1 MGTVVALTGQVG
13 GAKLADGLYKLRGAD
28 LAVIVNTGDDFEHL
42 GLAFSP
48 DIDTVLYALA
58 GIASREAGWQPAGE
72 TQSLYGMLTALGGPD
87 RPMLGDKS
95 LAACLLRAEG
105 RRDDRS
111 LTDLTLQ
118 FCRNLGIAARVLPMS
133 DDQVRTYVD
142 TADGAIAFPE
152 YFNALACEPQVK
164 GFQYVGAEDA
174 RVSDAVLDALHAN
187 DLEAVVIG
195 PANPYHSIRPIL
207 EIGGMRQLLRKR
219 GAPVVAVTPIVGAKA
234 LTGSAGKMMRELGHE
249 VSARSAAMEYY
260 KLIDGFVIDAI
271 DADQADG
278 ILASGIEV
286 LIAQTVMRTAEDRV
300 ALAQTVLDF
309 ARAIREHKL
318 REGESA

>member
-1 MGTVVALTGQVG
+1 LGTVVALAGQVG
-13 GAKLADGLYKLRGAD
+13 GAKLADGLYRLRGAD

-48 DIDTVLYALA
+48 DVDTMLYTLA
-58 GIASREAGWQPAGE
+58 GIANADAGWEPAGE
-72 TQSLYGMLTALGGPD
+72 TQALYGMLTALGGPD

-95 LAACLLRAEG
+95 LAAALLRAEG

-118 FCRNLGIAARVLPMS
+118 FCRNLGISARVLPMS
-133 DDQVRTYVD
+133 NDQVRTYVD
-142 TADGAIAFPE
+142 TAEGAVTFPE
-152 YFNALACEPQVK
+152 YFNELACEPAVK
-164 GFQYVGAEDA
+164 GFQYVGVEDA
-174 RVSDAVLDALHAN
+174 RVSDEVLDALHAN

-195 PANPYHSIRPIL
+195 PANPFHSIRPIL

-219 GAPVVAVTPIVGAKA
+219 GAPVVAVTPIVGQKA
-234 LTGSAGKMMRELGHE
+234 LKGSAGKMMRELGRE
-249 VSARSAAMEYY
+249 VTARSAAMEYY
-260 KLIDGFVIDAI
+260 KLIDGFVIDAV
-271 DADQADG
+271 DEDQADG

-286 LIAQTVMRTAEDRV
+286 LMAQTVMRTVEDRT

-309 ARAIREHKL
+309 ARAIGEHKA
-318 REGESA
+318 REGENA